1 MQNKDWYDCPCLS
14 ILYLLHIPSSSRV
27 LNKEKHGS
35 NEKLMEYNPMMT
47 HKEVHFFEVRIIY
60 TGQ

>member
-1 MQNKDWYDCPCLS
+1 M
-14 ILYLLHIPSSSRV
+14 PSSSRV

-35 NEKLMEYNPMMT
+35 NEKLMEYDLMT